1 MSRRRGRRVTA
12 LVLLTFLVL
21 ASGIVWRKS
30 YGFTEGQRL
39 RELTEQR
46 TELDAQRTRIEGDI
60 RSTLTLR
67 RLGAIVEKRLGLRV
81 PADSQII
88 LLTRPRGDSL
98 P

>member
-1 MSRRRGRRVTA
+1 MTKRRGRRLTA
-12 LVLLTFLVL
+12 LLLLGFLLL
-21 ASGIVWRKS
+21 ASAVVWRKS

-46 TELDAQRTRIEGDI
+46 TELDGKLKRLEGDI
-60 RSTLTLR
+60 RSTLTLS
-67 RLGAIVEKRLGLRV
+67 RLGSIVERRLGLRV

-88 LLTRPRGDSL
+88 ILTRQRGDSL